1 MRAPFI
7 PKLSPGDRNPSD
19 EQHAKRGGNAVE
31 KRGTFFSNH
40 TKKFQ
45 TWLVEKLGM
54 CGSLLTD
61 DEVRD
66 GEGEEEVVG
75 DGLQLLVYLERYH
88 HLE

>member
-54 CGSLLTD
+54 CGVCSPMMKSATAR
-61 DEVRD
+61 EKRK
-66 GEGEEEVVG
+66 
-75 DGLQLLVYLERYH
+75 
-88 HLE
+88 